1 MANGFELVTNGM
13 PVVGQ
18 PVIAAD
24 GSRVTAALAN
34 NNDSSHPSFFLQ
46 NCSFVVREKL
56 PRGVVS
62 FDISVENT
70 GSTSLNFFGDNLPT
84 LVLAVGQSFS
94 QNQSFHYTGGYFG
107 YFGININ
114 DGNGTAKVLVTL
126 SNLVAPV
133 PAPAAMALFGLGALG
148 LAALRRTRQG

>member
-1 MANGFELVTNGM
+1 MANGFELVTNGV

-34 NNDSSHPSFFLQ
+34 NNDFSHPSFFLQ
-46 NCSFVVREKL
+46 NYSFVVREEL

-70 GSTSLNFFGDNLPT
+70 GSMSLNFFGDNLPT

-94 QNQSFHYTGGYFG
+94 QNQSFYYTGGVFR
-107 YFGININ
+107 
-114 DGNGTAKVLVTL
+114 L
-126 SNLVAPV
+126 
-133 PAPAAMALFGLGALG
+133 
-148 LAALRRTRQG
+148 LRN